1 MTSGQDTKELP
12 IQTATSQLIFLIL
25 NFFYGIYAC
34 ICKCAYVC
42 GHTYIVAVKGQFVG
56 VVA

>member
-25 NFFYGIYAC
+25 NFFMEFMH
-34 ICKCAYVC
+34 VFVSV
-42 GHTYIVAVKGQFVG
+42 HMFVG
-56 VVA
+56 THTLWQSKDNLWEL